1 MKKAISFLLA
11 LLLMS
16 SSFTFYS
23 PAANALGAVWVKDY
37 YKDKFGDK
45 TDQCYLTNKSQFNG
59 TYNSDS
65 VSNGEL
71 GANLIFERDGEV
83 LLAYLT
89 LFLNGMDQLKN
100 SASSNDYYDVSVKR
114 ADGSVFDTNGSM
126 VAGENRIRIDAS
138 MELAQALRANNG
150 VVKIYIEDSYYSNNN
165 FLFTAECGNF
175 DDLYNQ
181 EILVPYQEEKYQAA
195 DQLLEEK
202 KYDEAAG
209 VFRALGEY
217 KDSPKRVEE
226 IAEIKNADAYATAVT
241 LLEQKEFEKAIKA
254 FEALGDYKDSPARVE
269 EAMEAKRKAAD
280 EHLNE
285 IYKVGSII
293 NFGFYEQ
300 DNNISNGKEEIEW
313 IVLEKDGNNCLLI
326 SQYALDCQKFKD
338 LFEKEDVTWE
348 TSNIRS
354 WLNGE
359 FLDAA
364 FSDAEQH
371 ILLASTIKNDWN
383 RNKTKAEDDGT
394 DSIIDKVF
402 LLSFSEAQSYFSTD
416 SERVCIPTEY
426 AVAKGAFKDRYLTG
440 GCWWW
445 LRSPGKLG
453 TQSQIATV
461 YTDGSLKVKANNF
474 DSRIAVRPAIWID
487 TVQLEGALK

>member
-23 PAANALGAVWVKDY
+23 PAANALGVVWVKDY

-45 TDQCYLTNKSQFNG
+45 TDQYYLTNKSQFNG

-165 FLFTAECGNF
+165 FLFIAECGNF

-202 KYDEAAG
+202 KYDEAAEA
-209 VFRALGEY
+209 FRALGDY
-217 KDSPKRVEE
+217 KDSATRVKEVGEE
-226 IAEIKNADAYATAVT
+226 KNADAYAKAEE
-241 LLEQKEFEKAIKA
+241 LLKNEQFDEAAKA
-254 FEALGDYKDSPARVE
+254 FEALGDYKDSAARVDE
-269 EAMEAKRKAAD
+269 VFKAQKWAS
-280 EHLNE
+280 
-285 IYKVGSII
+285 IAVGETYT
-293 NFGFYEQ
+293 FGSYEQ
-300 DNNISNGKEEIEW
+300 DNNTSNGKENVEW
-313 IVLEKDGNNCLLI
+313 LVLAKEGDRMLI
-326 SQYALDCQKFKD
+326 ISKYALDCQQYNTSYTG
-338 LFEKEDVTWE
+338 VTWE
-348 TSNIRS
+348 TCSLRK
-354 WLNGE
+354 WLNST
-359 FLDAA
+359 FLNAA
-364 FSDAEQH
+364 FSEDEKAM
-371 ILLASTIKNDWN
+371 IPSVTVSADKKPSYRTTPGNDPTN
-383 RNKTKAEDDGT
+383 PSSGT
-394 DSIIDKVF
+394 SSGNDMTDQVF
-402 LLSFSEAQSYFSTD
+402 LLSIQEVNKYFSSSEARKCTPTAYATAQGASTSNSNKVD
-416 SERVCIPTEY
+416 DIAT
-426 AVAKGAFKDRYLTG
+426 
-440 GCWWW
+440 CWWW
-445 LRSPGKLG
+445 LRSSGDESLL
-453 TQSQIATV
+453 AAYV
-461 YTDGSLKVKANNF
+461 DCDGRVNINGRAISHAQ
-474 DSRIAVRPAIWID
+474 DAVRPALW
-487 TVQLEGALK
+487 VSLGS